1 MEKRTNEQNPAGEQQ
16 PWERRQ
22 ETRPRIGVFGVG
34 YFKYWPQFE
43 GLLEDLLEKQRVF
56 LDKLAPLS
64 VEVIDFGM
72 VDDAQSAY
80 ALVPKLKAANLDLI
94 FCDMLTY
101 ATSST
106 FGVIIKTIETPIV
119 LVALQP
125 DKAMDYSRAS
135 TYMQLYN
142 DDVCSLPEF
151 AGVALRMGKPVPEVI
166 IGTLH
171 EDPGADAQIEEFC
184 RIARVLHGLKNAR
197 IGHIG
202 HPIEAML
209 DMHTDATMLTAHFG
223 VHVVQCEANQIVHQ
237 YVHQVSEAEVAQ
249 EEKRILSFFDTPDPV
264 SDPISEKLR
273 PADLQVAARASLA
286 LKKFVASEKLDG
298 LAYYY
303 NGEPES
309 DTQQVM
315 ANLIVGNS
323 LLTSSGFPMCGESDL
338 KTCLALFIMD
348 RLGIGGS
355 FAEFHPVDFI
365 ENFILVG
372 HDGPHNIS
380 IAQGKPVLRSLKKY
394 HGKPG
399 FGAGVEFKIKEG
411 PITMLSI
418 SSTFEGKFKF
428 VIAEGESVEG
438 PIPPTGNTNTRGFF
452 KPDVRTFLTKWIKEG
467 PTHHF
472 ALGIGHHAGSIQKIA
487 HYLQI
492 ESVIVS

>member
-1 MEKRTNEQNPAGEQQ
+1 MKKPIKDVKSGSDTYQL
-16 PWERRQ
+16 ERRV
-22 ETRPRIGVFGVG
+22 ESKPRIGVFGVG
-34 YFKYWPQFE
+34 YFKYWSQFE
-43 GLLEDLLEKQRVF
+43 GLLEDLFKKQAVFLEK
-56 LDKLAPLS
+56 LKKHH
-64 VEVIDFGM
+64 VEIFDFGL

-106 FGVIIKTIETPIV
+106 FGAIIKNMEIPIV

-125 DKAMDYSRAS
+125 DKAMDYTRAS

-142 DDVCSLPEF
+142 DDICSLPEF
-151 AGVALRMGKPVPEVI
+151 AGVAVRLGKQVPEVI

-171 EDPGADAQIEEFC
+171 DDPQAEALVGEYC
-184 RIARVLHGLKNAR
+184 RIAKVLHALKTAR

-202 HPIEAML
+202 HPIESML

-223 VHVVQCEANQIVHQ
+223 VHVVQCEVNQIVHQ
-237 YVHQVSEAEVAQ
+237 YLHQVSEAEVAQ

-264 SDPISEKLR
+264 SDPISEKLK
-273 PADLQVAARASLA
+273 PADLSVAAKASLA
-286 LKKFVASEKLDG
+286 LKKFVNSEELDG

-303 NGEPES
+303 NGEDNSP
-309 DTQQVM
+309 TQLVM
-315 ANLIVGNS
+315 SNLIVGNS

-338 KTCLALFIMD
+338 KTCLAMFIMD

-355 FAEFHPVDFI
+355 FAEFHPVDFR

-418 SSTFEGKFKF
+418 SSTYEGKFKF

-472 ALGIGHHAGSIQKIA
+472 ALGIGHHAGSIRKVA

>member
-1 MEKRTNEQNPAGEQQ
+1 MEKRTNEPNPAGEQQ

-34 YFKYWPQFE
+34 YVKYWPQFE
-43 GLLEDLLEKQRVF
+43 GLLEDLLEKQRIF

-184 RIARVLHGLKNAR
+184 RIAQVLHGLKNAR

-237 YVHQVSEAEVAQ
+237 YVHQVSETEVAQ

-273 PADLQVAARASLA
+273 PADLEVAARASLA

-487 HYLQI
+487 NYLHI
-492 ESVIVS
+492 ESVVVS